1 MLNSVVVV
9 VEVLLLLSIII
20 VVVMIIV
27 IIAIIIIISS
37 SSRSCSGCN
46 RSNVYDQVCGVFYA
60 RSSVFLR
67 RIWVYAPRKAGPG
80 YKVGQ
85 RWRLKR
91 RKSPCLTNQYFHAL
105 PVLLNATMSI
115 LGRNLRVLSL

>member
-20 VVVMIIV
+20 VVVVMIIV
-27 IIAIIIIISS
+27 IIAIIIII

-46 RSNVYDQVCGVFYA
+46 RSNVYDEVCGVFYA

-67 RIWVYAPRKAGPG
+67 RIWAYAPRKAGPG
-80 YKVGQ
+80 YNVGQ
-85 RWRLKR
+85 RWRLK
-91 RKSPCLTNQYFHAL
+91 
-105 PVLLNATMSI
+105 
-115 LGRNLRVLSL
+115 